1 MSDWSNFDQ
10 KSSLNVSR
18 QAQLLSTLTVCWATL
33 WTFFSLRARLSL
45 GRRPR
50 RRLAAIGII
59 RTLRRRAWWGASQF
73 WSLHAN
79 HWIMSYH
86 IFGIYRV
93 HMASDHCMYLQKFRS
108 LETAHRTG
116 ACVQFPFS
124 TSYQMGSIPSEFS
137 TKQKKR
143 SLIVSSL
150 ASWKHKFSLA
160 HLELRDLLSECFSF
174 KETWG
179 PALYWLPKILVVRP
193 SSSF

>member
-1 MSDWSNFDQ
+1 MTSDQ
-10 KSSLNVSR
+10 
-18 QAQLLSTLTVCWATL
+18 
-33 WTFFSLRARLSL
+33 
-45 GRRPR
+45 
-50 RRLAAIGII
+50 
-59 RTLRRRAWWGASQF
+59 
-73 WSLHAN
+73 
-79 HWIMSYH
+79 
-86 IFGIYRV
+86 
-93 HMASDHCMYLQKFRS
+93 CMYLQKFRS
-108 LETAHRTG
+108 LETAHRTA

-143 SLIVSSL
+143 SLILSSL

-179 PALYWLPKILVVRP
+179 PALYWFPKILVVRP